1 MAAPLG
7 QAGSD
12 ATAPVPG
19 GAKTVKVW
27 DPIVRLF
34 HWTVVAG
41 CVLDLFV
48 VEDGEFAHKAIGYAV
63 AGALAVRLVWGFVG
77 TRHARFTSF
86 VPGFGT
92 LKRYVAALAHGEE
105 PRTLGHNPAGAVM
118 MLLLMGLIAGTSVTG
133 WMMGLD
139 AYWGV
144 EWVEKLHKAFANA
157 ILVLALV
164 HAAAALFESFR
175 HRENLVWS
183 MVTGRKRA

>member
-1 MAAPLG
+1 MAAPLDR
-7 QAGSD
+7 AGSR
-12 ATAPVPG
+12 ATAPALG
-19 GAKTVKVW
+19 GARTVKVW
-27 DPIVRLF
+27 DPVVRIF

-63 AGALAVRLVWGFVG
+63 AGAVAVRIVWGFVG
-77 TRHARFTSF
+77 TRNARFASF
-86 VPGFGT
+86 VPRPGA
-92 LKRYVAALAHGEE
+92 LKRYVAALARGRE

-118 MLLLMGLIAGTSVTG
+118 MLLLMGLLGGVLATG

-144 EWVEKLHKAFANA
+144 EWVEELHEAFANA
-157 ILVLALV
+157 ILVLALL
-164 HAAAALFESFR
+164 HAAAALFESYR

-183 MVTGRKRA
+183 MITGRKRA

>member
-1 MAAPLG
+1 MGAPLG

-12 ATAPVPG
+12 ATAPAPG
-19 GAKTVKVW
+19 GNNTVKVW
-27 DPIVRLF
+27 DPVVRIF

-48 VEDGEFAHKAIGYAV
+48 VEDGEFAHRAIGYTV
-63 AGALAVRLVWGFVG
+63 AGALAIRLVWGFVG
-77 TRHARFTSF
+77 TPHARFKSF
-86 VPGFGT
+86 VPGFGA
-92 LKRYVAALAHGEE
+92 LKRYVAALSHGRE

-118 MLLLMGLIAGTSVTG
+118 MLALMALLAGVSATG

-144 EWVEKLHKAFANA
+144 EWVEALHEGFANA
-157 ILVLALV
+157 ILVLALF
-164 HAAAALFESFR
+164 HAAAALFESYR

-183 MVTGRKRA
+183 MVTGRKRS

>member
-12 ATAPVPG
+12 ATASCPG
-19 GAKTVKVW
+19 GDGTVKVW
-27 DPIVRLF
+27 DPIVRIF

-48 VEDGEFAHKAIGYAV
+48 VEDGGFAHKAIGYAV
-63 AGALAVRLVWGFVG
+63 AGALAVRIVWGFVG
-77 TRHARFTSF
+77 TPHARFASF
-86 VPGFGT
+86 VPT
-92 LKRYVAALAHGEE
+92 PAALNRYLAALGRGRE
-105 PRTLGHNPAGAVM
+105 PRMLGHNPAGAVM
-118 MLLLMGLIAGTSVTG
+118 MLLLMALLAGVSLTG

-144 EWVEKLHKAFANA
+144 EWVEKLHKGFANA
-157 ILVLALV
+157 ILVLALL

-175 HRENLVWS
+175 HRENMVWS